1 VQELFVVLLS
11 SFCIKYNKIKKLKF
25 IEKKKSFFF
34 LRGKKSAESRDN
46 FILTL
51 FSNLFDKDDKSAST
65 ATLSN
70 NCEIYDF
77 EIIQVSQIIFTNIIH
92 YSTTILS
99 SLLSIV
105 NNIFQ
110 L

>member
-1 VQELFVVLLS
+1 M
-11 SFCIKYNKIKKLKF
+11 
-25 IEKKKSFFF
+25 
-34 LRGKKSAESRDN
+34 
-46 FILTL
+46 T
-51 FSNLFDKDDKSAST
+51 NLFQPLHYQIIVK
-65 ATLSN
+65 
-70 NCEIYDF
+70 YFDF